1 MESIAKRISIRR
13 KELGITQKE
22 LAEKLFVS
30 DKTVSRWETGK
41 QIPDALMMQ
50 NIASALDMS
59 VAELY
64 GGENTQKGVKHKSIP
79 FEKIRKIFG
88 FGVLAASLIVVIGLW
103 SMNRELNSRVSC
115 QIGEFPMYML
125 SGQDHSVVE
134 WVEQCS
140 TAGAELGHLSALSG
154 ETAYYLF
161 YLPRGCETTELEYSY
176 RYSLRGPVLQLNFK
190 KLSGQVDDKHYL
202 CYMKF
207 PCEDS
212 FILKTYIEGKAV
224 EPCSDIA
231 NFMSLCEMIFNE

>member
-1 MESIAKRISIRR
+1 MKNIAKRISLRR
-13 KELGITQKE
+13 KELGLTQKE

-50 NIASALDMS
+50 KIAAALDMS

-64 GGENTQKGVKHKSIP
+64 GGENTQKSVKHKSIP

-88 FGVLAASLIVVIGLW
+88 FGVLAAALIIVFGLW
-103 SMNRELNSRVSC
+103 SINRELNSRVSC
-115 QIGEFPMYML
+115 QIEEFPMYML
-125 SGQDHSVVE
+125 SGEDHSVVE

-140 TAGAELGHLSALSG
+140 TAGEELGHLSALSG

-161 YLPRGCETTELEYSY
+161 CLPRGCETTELEYSY
-176 RYSLRGPVLQLNFK
+176 RNGLNGRVLRLNFRN
-190 KLSGQVDDKHYL
+190 LSEQVDDKYYL

-212 FILKTYIEGKAV
+212 FILKTYIDGKAV
-224 EPCSDIA
+224 ETHRGSA
-231 NFMSLCEMIFNE
+231 EFMSLCENILFK